1 MSEQLAGA
9 WLPKIVGRKVL
20 SLAEGSQQEAL
31 CSMSIERVDLQLY
44 AEAKERDEKMEGK
57 VLGGLTQAAMTCEWA
72 RTLLSFIGSE
82 MGNALA
88 AFVWTFRGEYEALKH
103 LVLVSTIAER
113 LGAGVAY
120 PRGGDDLLLDCLRD
134 AMVESLVARGM
145 ERGLAREFAGG
156 VRRSNISRER
166 ELLAFDPAHTVAS
179 SLAGL

>member
-20 SLAEGSQQEAL
+20 SLAEGTQEAL
-31 CSMSIERVDLQLY
+31 CSMSIERVDLELY
-44 AEAKERDEKMEGK
+44 VGTKERDETMEGR
-57 VLGGLTQAAMTCEWA
+57 VLGGLTQAAMTCGWA

-88 AFVWTFRGEYEALKH
+88 AFVWTFQGEYKALKH

-113 LGAGVAY
+113 LGVGVAN
-120 PRGGDDLLLDCLRD
+120 PRGGDDLLMDCLRD
-134 AMVESLVARGM
+134 AMVGSLVARGM
-145 ERGLAREFAGG
+145 EQGLAREFAGG
-156 VRRSNISRER
+156 VCRSNISRER
-166 ELLAFDPAHTVAS
+166 ELLAFDPAQTVAS